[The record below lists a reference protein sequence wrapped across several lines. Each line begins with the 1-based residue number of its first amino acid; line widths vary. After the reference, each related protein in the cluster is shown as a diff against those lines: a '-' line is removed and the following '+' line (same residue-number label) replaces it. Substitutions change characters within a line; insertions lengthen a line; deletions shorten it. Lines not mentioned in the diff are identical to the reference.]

1 MLKPIHEIVKETT
14 KEVMDLKLVCINLE
28 FGSSRNC
35 ELFINIFGDQNI
47 IYAFKNF
54 LVGTIWLTDT

>member
-35 ELFINIFGDQNI
+35 ELFINIFGDRI
-47 IYAFKNF
+47 LYMHLRIF
-54 LVGTIWLTDT
+54 LLEQSG